1 VTNSLIHETTV
12 AITPTVNVNSLL
24 KRASLQLCAVTC
36 ITLNAHGK
44 PLKQIFI
51 VNLVYSIFF
60 FMSLVLFI
68 VVTVNS
74 Q

>member
-1 VTNSLIHETTV
+1 
-12 AITPTVNVNSLL
+12 VNVNSLLL
-24 KRASLQLCAVTC
+24 KRASLQLCAVTF

-44 PLKQIFI
+44 PFKQIFI
-51 VNLVYSIFF
+51 VNLVYIFF
-60 FMSLVLFI
+60 VSLVLFI